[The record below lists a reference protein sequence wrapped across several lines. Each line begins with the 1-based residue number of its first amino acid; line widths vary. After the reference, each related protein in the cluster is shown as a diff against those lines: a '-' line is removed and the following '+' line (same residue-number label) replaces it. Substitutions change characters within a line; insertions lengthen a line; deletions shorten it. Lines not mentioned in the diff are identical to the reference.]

1 MESMQRR
8 QEGISQ
14 TKLQTRPPRYSFF
27 FPILATSRISV
38 SFTLKFNKFLKYTL
52 AQANKYNLLAGALL
66 SKLAAM
72 VVPLVSLFYNFFLF
86 VILSSSNVNAQT
98 SSTDTDFSCSLNSSF
113 SCDTYVSYRARQPY
127 YFDVGSISDL
137 LEVSRLSIAK
147 ATGLASEDT
156 ELFPDQ
162 ILLVPV
168 KCFCNSSQ
176 YFSNVT
182 YQIKKGDSFYSVS
195 IGAFENLTNYH
206 VVQDM
211 NPTLDPTNLTVG
223 AEAVF
228 PLFCKCPTQSDLEMG
243 LQYLVTYVWQPW
255 DDILPVSNMFGASAA
270 DILAANNY
278 RNFTAA
284 ICSPV
289 LIPVKLPT
297 ILQSYPSSASRR
309 KSKHEWI
316 LITVLSI
323 MGLLA
328 VFSFCLF
335 VYMRLLDEKRRANLA
350 RNSSILETSDLFHT
364 KKASEGEIMDHKNI
378 QDKLLPGVSGYI
390 GKPIIYDLK
399 IIMEAT
405 LDLSEKYRIGGSVYK
420 ATLNDQV
427 VAVKKTKQAS
437 EELTILQK
445 LHHGNLV
452 KLEGISSDDH
462 ENSYLV
468 YEYAENGS
476 LDQWLFPGSSSTS
489 SASGSV
495 VSLGWS
501 QRLHV
506 ALDVANALQYL
517 HEHTQPSIVH
527 GDIRTCSILLDS
539 RFKAKIAGFSTA
551 RHATNSM
558 MLKVDVFAFGLVLL
572 ELLSGKKAMESKDYN
587 DETLIMCKE
596 INEILE
602 IENNREEKFKR
613 WMDPMLNFY
622 PVDDALNLAALAK
635 VCTSE
640 KSAERP
646 KMTDIVFNLCFLAQS
661 SFEMY
666 GRSWTSGE
674 AEEIVQIVSPLIA
687 R

>member
-1 MESMQRR
+1 
-8 QEGISQ
+8 
-14 TKLQTRPPRYSFF
+14 
-27 FPILATSRISV
+27 
-38 SFTLKFNKFLKYTL
+38 
-52 AQANKYNLLAGALL
+52 
-66 SKLAAM
+66 M

-86 VILSSSNVNAQT
+86 LILWSSNVTAQP
-98 SSTDTDFSCSLNSSF
+98 SSTDTDFSCSFNSSF
-113 SCDTYVSYRARQPY
+113 SCDTFISYRARPPNY
-127 YFDVGSISDL
+127 LDVGSISDL
-137 LEVSRLSIAK
+137 LEVSRLSIAT

-162 ILLVPV
+162 LLLAPV
-168 KCFCNSSQ
+168 KCYCNSSH

-211 NPTLDPTNLTVG
+211 NPTLDPTNLTIG

-228 PLFCKCPTQSDLEMG
+228 SLFCKCPTHSDLEKG

-255 DDILPVSNMFGASAA
+255 DDVLPVSNMFGASVA

-284 ICSPV
+284 IYSPV
-289 LIPVKLPT
+289 LIPIKLPI
-297 ILQSYPSSASRR
+297 ILQSYPSSASSR
-309 KSKHEWI
+309 KSKHGWI
-316 LITVLSI
+316 VITVLSI

-328 VFSFCLF
+328 VFSFCLM
-335 VYMRLLDEKRRANLA
+335 VYMRHLDEKRRANLA
-350 RNSSILETSDLFHT
+350 HNSSTLETSDLYHT
-364 KKASEGEIMDHKNI
+364 KKTSEGEITDHKNI

-405 LDLSEKYRIGGSVYK
+405 VDLSERYRLGGSVYK
-420 ATLNDQV
+420 ATMNEQV

-445 LHHGNLV
+445 LHHANLV
-452 KLEGISSDDH
+452 KLMGISSDDLG
-462 ENSYLV
+462 NSFLV

-476 LDQWLFPGSSSTS
+476 LDQWLFPGSSSSS
-489 SASGSV
+489 SASV
-495 VSLGWS
+495 LVASLGWS
-501 QRLHV
+501 RRLHI

-527 GDIRTCSILLDS
+527 GDIRTCNILLDS
-539 RFKAKIAGFSTA
+539 RFKAKVAGFSTA

-558 MLKVDVFAFGLVLL
+558 MLKVDVFAFGIVLL
-572 ELLSGKKAMESKDYN
+572 ELLSGEKAMESKDYN
-587 DETLIMCKE
+587 DETLIMWKE
-596 INEILE
+596 ISGILE
-602 IENNREEKFKR
+602 VEDNREEKFRK
-613 WMDPMLNFY
+613 WMDPKLSFY
-622 PVDDALNLAALAK
+622 PIDDALNLAALATA
-635 VCTSE
+635 CTSE
-640 KSAERP
+640 QSAERP
-646 KMTDIVFNLCFLAQS
+646 KMTDIVLNLCFLAQS

-666 GRSWTSGE
+666 GPSWISGE
-674 AEEIVQIVSPLIA
+674 AEEIVQIVSPVIA

>member
-1 MESMQRR
+1 M
-8 QEGISQ
+8 G
-14 TKLQTRPPRYSFF
+14 
-27 FPILATSRISV
+27 
-38 SFTLKFNKFLKYTL
+38 
-52 AQANKYNLLAGALL
+52 
-66 SKLAAM
+66 
-72 VVPLVSLFYNFFLF
+72 VPLVSLFYNFFLF
-86 VILSSSNVNAQT
+86 LILSSSNITAQT
-98 SSTDTDFSCSLNSSF
+98 SSPDTDFSCSLNSSF
-113 SCDTYVSYRARQPY
+113 SCDAYVSYRARPPY

-162 ILLVPV
+162 LLLVPV
-168 KCFCNSSQ
+168 KCYCNGSH

-228 PLFCKCPTQSDLEMG
+228 PLFCKCPAHSDLGKG

-270 DILAANNY
+270 DILAINNY

-284 ICSPV
+284 ICLPV
-289 LIPVKLPT
+289 LIPVNLPI
-297 ILQSYPSSASRR
+297 ILQSYPSSASSR
-309 KSKHEWI
+309 KSKLGWI

-328 VFSFCLF
+328 VFSFCLM
-335 VYMRLLDEKRRANLA
+335 VYMRLLDEKRRANLT
-350 RNSSILETSDLFHT
+350 RNSFTHETSDLFHM

-390 GKPIIYDLK
+390 GKPILYDLK
-399 IIMEAT
+399 VIMEAT
-405 LDLSEKYRIGGSVYK
+405 LDLSERSRIGGSVYK
-420 ATLNDQV
+420 ATINDQV
-427 VAVKKTKQAS
+427 VAVKKRKQAS

-445 LHHGNLV
+445 LHHANLV
-452 KLEGISSDDH
+452 KLMGVSSDDH
-462 ENSYLV
+462 GNSFLV

-476 LDQWLFPGSSSTS
+476 LDQWLFPRSS

-501 QRLHV
+501 QRLQI

-539 RFKAKIAGFSTA
+539 RFKAKVASFSTA
-551 RHATNSM
+551 THSTNSM
-558 MLKVDVFAFGLVLL
+558 MLKVDVFGFGLVLL
-572 ELLSGKKAMESKDYN
+572 ELLSGKKAMESKDN
-587 DETLIMCKE
+587 GETLIMGKE
-596 INEILE
+596 IKEILE
-602 IENNREEKFKR
+602 AEDNREEKFR
-613 WMDPMLNFY
+613 GWMDLKLSFY
-622 PVDDALNLAALAK
+622 PVDDALNLAALATA
-635 VCTSE
+635 CTSE
-640 KSAERP
+640 QSAERP
-646 KMTDIVFNLCFLAQS
+646 RMTDIVFNLCFLTQS

-674 AEEIVQIVSPLIA
+674 AEEIVQIVSPVIA

>member
-1 MESMQRR
+1 M
-8 QEGISQ
+8 G
-14 TKLQTRPPRYSFF
+14 
-27 FPILATSRISV
+27 
-38 SFTLKFNKFLKYTL
+38 
-52 AQANKYNLLAGALL
+52 
-66 SKLAAM
+66 
-72 VVPLVSLFYNFFLF
+72 VPLVSLFYNLFLF
-86 VILSSSNVNAQT
+86 LILSSSNVTAQT
-98 SSTDTDFSCSLNSSF
+98 SSTDTDFSCSLNSSW
-113 SCDTYVSYRARQPY
+113 SCDTYVTYRARPPNF
-127 YFDVGSISDL
+127 FDVGSISDL

-147 ATGLASEDT
+147 ATSLASEDT

-162 ILLVPV
+162 LLLVPI
-168 KCFCNSSQ
+168 KCYCNGSH

-182 YQIKKGDSFYSVS
+182 YEIKKGDSFYSVS

-211 NPTLDPTNLTVG
+211 NPTLDPTNLTIG

-228 PLFCKCPTQSDLEMG
+228 PLFCKCPTHSDLGKG

-284 ICSPV
+284 ICFPV
-289 LIPVKLPT
+289 LIPVKLP
-297 ILQSYPSSASRR
+297 IVLQSYPSSASNR
-309 KSKHEWI
+309 KSKHVWI

-328 VFSFCLF
+328 VFTFCLM
-335 VYMRLLDEKRRANLA
+335 VCMRLLDEKRRAKLV
-350 RNSSILETSDLFHT
+350 RNSSTLETSDLFHT
-364 KKASEGEIMDHKNI
+364 KKASESKIMDHKNI
-378 QDKLLPGVSGYI
+378 QDKILPGVSGYI
-390 GKPIIYDLK
+390 GKPKIYDLN

-405 LDLSEKYRIGGSVYK
+405 FDLSERYRIGRSVYR
-420 ATLNDQV
+420 ATISDQV
-427 VAVKKTKQAS
+427 VAVKKTKQAL

-445 LHHGNLV
+445 LHHANLV
-452 KLEGISSDDH
+452 KLMGVSSDDH
-462 ENSYLV
+462 GNSFLV

-476 LDQWLFPGSSSTS
+476 LDQWLFPRSS

-495 VSLGWS
+495 VPLDWS
-501 QRLHV
+501 QRLHI

-517 HEHTQPSIVH
+517 HEHTQPCIVH

-539 RFKAKIAGFSTA
+539 RFKAKIASFSKAT
-551 RHATNSM
+551 HATNSM

-572 ELLSGKKAMESKDYN
+572 ELLSGKKTMESKDN
-587 DETLIMCKE
+587 VEILIKCKE
-596 INEILE
+596 IKGILE
-602 IENNREEKFKR
+602 DEDNREKFTR
-613 WMDPMLNFY
+613 WMDPKLIFY

-635 VCTSE
+635 VCTSAQ
-640 KSAERP
+640 SAERP
-646 KMTDIVFNLCFLAQS
+646 RMTDIVFNLCFLTQS
-661 SFEMY
+661 SVEMY

-674 AEEIVQIVSPLIA
+674 AEEIVEIVSPVIA